1 MPRAITYNCDIC
13 GAQRKE
19 ANHWFISFRPA
30 KDGLIIKTWDWAA
43 REGRLDYPE
52 IKYLC
57 GQSCA
62 HKQLDQFLQS
72 TSEFE

>member
-19 ANHWFISFRPA
+19 ANHWFVAIYTATAISF
-30 KDGLIIKTWDWAA
+30 ITWANVV
-43 REGRLDYPE
+43 RGGKLDYTC

-62 HKQLDQFLQS
+62 HKLLDQSLQS
-72 TSEFE
+72 PSESE

>member
-19 ANHWFISFRPA
+19 ANHWFVAVTSSARVLFT
-30 KDGLIIKTWDWAA
+30 TWTSAERND
-43 REGRLDYPE
+43 RFDSDNV
-52 IKYLC
+52 KYLC

-62 HKQLDQFLQS
+62 HKLLDQFLQS
-72 TSEFE
+72 SSESE